1 MAGYNV
7 TATLSVKDK
16 NFSSQMRAAIGQ
28 LEDMDKATG
37 NSSTSVAKMGA
48 AFGAA
53 SKVVEAAMSTVKN
66 CVGDAIKRFDTL
78 KQFPKVMEQLGFDA
92 EDASEATE
100 KLSKGIQ
107 GLPTSLS
114 EITANTQ
121 SLALLTGNLNEATK
135 LSIALNDAFLAS
147 GASSCLLYTYDRGR
161 NTSQDD

>member
-53 SKVVEAAMSTVKN
+53 SKVVEA
-66 CVGDAIKRFDTL
+66 
-78 KQFPKVMEQLGFDA
+78 
-92 EDASEATE
+92 
-100 KLSKGIQ
+100 
-107 GLPTSLS
+107 
-114 EITANTQ
+114 
-121 SLALLTGNLNEATK
+121 
-135 LSIALNDAFLAS
+135 
-147 GASSCLLYTYDRGR
+147 CLLYTSCRCSTAAYMDSKEYEAWIG
-161 NTSQDD
+161 SYEQHKMPFHE

>member
-1 MAGYNV
+1 MCIR
-7 TATLSVKDK
+7 D
-16 NFSSQMRAAIGQ
+16 R

-53 SKVVEAAMSTVKN
+53 SKVVEAAMSHVKN

-107 GLPTSLS
+107 GPVS
-114 EITANTQ
+114 
-121 SLALLTGNLNEATK
+121 
-135 LSIALNDAFLAS
+135 
-147 GASSCLLYTYDRGR
+147 YTHLDVYKR
-161 NTSQDD
+161 QDDHRTGTGADRSAETVL

>member
-100 KLSKGIQ
+100 KYQREYKGCPRHCQRLRPIPRVLRCLQ
-107 GLPTSLS
+107 G
-114 EITANTQ
+114 I
-121 SLALLTGNLNEATK
+121 
-135 LSIALNDAFLAS
+135 
-147 GASSCLLYTYDRGR
+147 
-161 NTSQDD
+161 